1 MQGHD
6 GRWTLHKV
14 QQCSWAWI
22 HVDTLNFTTNGQ
34 GKNSS
39 AWKSHWERT
48 SRYPFWGRGPGK
60 TGSWLRPPTR
70 ACPKEQEK
78 IPPTDRAVW
87 FSSAIFFSRKW
98 VGEFLSE
105 PELVRKKEQKN
116 KNAVFFRLFCLHSQG
131 GLHKESDS
139 PLHDAIDSVVATE
152 NASNPS
158 WVKHRRMQRCV
169 VATPL
174 FFLFHYPLVC
184 LCVNCIV
191 TNILPNILTHMLVQW
206 LLRLPLR
213 RIPHRKSHSWKRGFR
228 YSRW

>member
-1 MQGHD
+1 MLWSRLRTIPYLYFLSSLFVSPNKLSVWLCLCQAMDQNQGCEADVDGVSHVENGHKKSGVYELGLPWIHSKILSLDRRRISLQENRPLPFSRCGRIPRKEKAEDLVIEKLTMQGHD

-78 IPPTDRAVW
+78 FHLLTGP
-87 FSSAIFFSRKW
+87 F
-98 VGEFLSE
+98 
-105 PELVRKKEQKN
+105 
-116 KNAVFFRLFCLHSQG
+116 
-131 GLHKESDS
+131 
-139 PLHDAIDSVVATE
+139 DSVLQFFFHE
-152 NASNPS
+152 NGLVNS
-158 WVKHRRMQRCV
+158 
-169 VATPL
+169 
-174 FFLFHYPLVC
+174 FL
-184 LCVNCIV
+184 NR
-191 TNILPNILTHMLVQW
+191 NW
-206 LLRLPLR
+206 
-213 RIPHRKSHSWKRGFR
+213 
-228 YSRW
+228 